1 VTLHVKTTATMSNV
15 ILYFYFLV
23 KDASSLTATLRLLPS
38 TSALDGA
45 QPDSKSVEARAR
57 PTAANTKKRSKG
69 KGKGKGKGKQ
79 RDANADSDDHAESDG
94 STTDTWTP
102 LKSSRRSGTDGMY
115 ASDSQFAQALAALG
129 PSPASPTAT
138 LQSELTGLYNLRALC
153 PEAEK
158 ADFDPAI
165 AVVKAKLLSGLG
177 ITTPPAA
184 VATAP
189 QVQPS
194 SGASSSR

>member
-69 KGKGKGKGKQ
+69 NVFIQ
-79 RDANADSDDHAESDG
+79 QA
-94 STTDTWTP
+94 
-102 LKSSRRSGTDGMY
+102 Y
-115 ASDSQFAQALAALG
+115 AA
-129 PSPASPTAT
+129 
-138 LQSELTGLYNLRALC
+138 RC
-153 PEAEK
+153 
-158 ADFDPAI
+158 I
-165 AVVKAKLLSGLG
+165 A
-177 ITTPPAA
+177 
-184 VATAP
+184 
-189 QVQPS
+189 
-194 SGASSSR
+194 